1 MRTGLNSVL
10 LLIFSVAFLAACE
23 GTTGTTKDESAVTSS
38 GSDSSSSDGT
48 STSAT
53 TSAAGS
59 GSAWTGHPLDDPDS
73 LLARRTVYFEFDESV
88 ILDPDRP
95 ILEAHAQYLSQNPG
109 AAVTLEG
116 HTDERGTREYNLA
129 LGEGRSVNVRQFM
142 SLLGASGQQLR
153 TVSYGEERPAA
164 TGHNEEAWAQNRRVE
179 IIYGNR

>member
-1 MRTGLNSVL
+1 MRKGLSSVM

-23 GTTGTTKDESAVTSS
+23 GTTGTTKDDSSVTSS
-38 GSDSSSSDGT
+38 GSSSSSSG
-48 STSAT
+48 SAT

-59 GSAWTGHPLDDPDS
+59 GSGSGWAGHALDNPDS
-73 LLARRTVYFEFDESV
+73 LLTKRTVYFEFDDSL
-88 ILDPDRP
+88 ILEQDRP

-129 LGEGRSVNVRQFM
+129 LGERRAIGVRQYM

-153 TVSYGEERPAA
+153 TLSYGEERPAA

-179 IIYGNR
+179 IIYRNR